1 MCNIMTFSY
10 SDYIIEISD
19 TIPCFKSTK
28 FQYDPGNYV
37 LLRHG
42 NSYFCLFV
50 HNSDVAY
57 EHIIYE
63 SRLEEFR
70 PKEDLR

>member
-10 SDYIIEISD
+10 SDYIIEIFSD
-19 TIPCFKSTK
+19 TTK

-42 NSYFCLFV
+42 NRYFCLFV